1 MIVLGFAVLLYAVAA
16 YLMWLAR
23 RRDPT
28 LVGAGVRQA
37 FDQFL
42 FVLPRL
48 VVGLMGAGFIAAL
61 VPPSL
66 VETYLGEGV
75 GVSAYLLAYLI
86 GALIPGGPVVGFAL
100 GVAALKAGA
109 SVPVVMVFVTAW
121 GLVNVP
127 RIFIWEMAMVPQRII
142 ILRMIVSAPVPVLT
156 GMAVALLV

>member
-1 MIVLGFAVLLYAVAA
+1 MIVLGFAALLYGLAA

-23 RRDPT
+23 RRDPA
-28 LVGAGVRQA
+28 LVTEGVREA
-37 FDQFL
+37 LDQFL

-48 VVGLMGAGFIAAL
+48 IVGLMGAGFIAAL
-61 VPPSL
+61 VPPEL

-75 GVSAYLLAYLI
+75 GVSAYLLAYVI

-127 RIFIWEMAMVPQRII
+127 RIFIWEMAMVPRRII
-142 ILRMIVSAPVPVLT
+142 ILRMIVSAPVPILT
-156 GMAVALLV
+156 GLAVALVV